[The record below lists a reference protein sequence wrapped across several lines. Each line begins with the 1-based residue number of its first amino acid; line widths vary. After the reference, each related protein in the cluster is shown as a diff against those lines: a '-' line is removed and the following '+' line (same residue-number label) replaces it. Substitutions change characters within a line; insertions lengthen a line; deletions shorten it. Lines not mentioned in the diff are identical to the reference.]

1 MYIIEVIGSRIANVQ
16 KNFHFFENENDLK
29 DDNNKKEK
37 YFEKE
42 DEKKAEELSYI
53 SNINEGEKT
62 IKGITKFDY
71 FDFPYKIKEIKTE
84 KIY

>member
-1 MYIIEVIGSRIANVQ
+1 MYITEVIGSKIANIQ

-42 DEKKAEELSYI
+42 DEKKLKNYLI
-53 SNINEGEKT
+53 
-62 IKGITKFDY
+62 
-71 FDFPYKIKEIKTE
+71 
-84 KIY
+84 